1 MVAARPR
8 RRMVRWTPV
17 RPVGLRNV
25 GTSRPRSLAAR
36 PSERAASAN
45 RIVRVGGYVF
55 IAAKVRFL
63 PSPTILIRGCD
74 NGPVANSPN
83 DGTDVGDSRITD
95 LNPAQQA
102 VLDELGA
109 PAAERPEFPDDLRH
123 HLRTAIETAVEPLL
137 DDLPASDD
145 LFVNKHRLG
154 RVHGC
159 EARFVAEEAEDF
171 AWSVPIARGTITHKA
186 VELAINWRR
195 EIEPPVLVDEAL
207 ARYEQDSGDFGR
219 WLQGCSEVERAEL
232 RSDSLDAFTK
242 FIECFPP
249 LKPGWRPVT
258 ESRLRAELC
267 NGRLILA
274 GKSDLTLGAADGLRA
289 GKVII
294 DFKTGGFAPVHL
306 DDLRFYALIETLRMG
321 VPPRLVAS
329 YYLDQARL
337 VPETV
342 TEDLLRATVA
352 RLVDGVR
359 ILMEL
364 THGGR
369 PPGTMPSPACRWCAL
384 IDDCGDGRTHLAG
397 DHD

>member
-1 MVAARPR
+1 MVAALPR
-8 RRMVRWTPV
+8 RRMLRWMPAK
-17 RPVGLRNV
+17 PGGLLNV
-25 GTSRPRSLAAR
+25 GTSRSRSLAAR
-36 PSERAASAN
+36 PSERAASAK
-45 RIVRVGGYVF
+45 RIVSGGGVVIF
-55 IAAKVRFL
+55 NPIGNSL
-63 PSPTILIRGCD
+63 PSTAILPKGCD
-74 NGPVANSPN
+74 NGRVDDDARPTAH
-83 DGTDVGDSRITD
+83 

-102 VLDELGA
+102 VIDELGA
-109 PAAERPEFPDDLRH
+109 PATERPEFPDDLRH
-123 HLRTAIETAVEPLL
+123 HLRAAIETAVEPYL
-137 DDLPASDD
+137 DALPASDD
-145 LFVNKHRLG
+145 LFVSKHRLG

-207 ARYEQDSGDFGR
+207 ARCEEDSGDFGR
-219 WLQGCSEVERAEL
+219 WLRGCTEVERAEL

-242 FIECFPP
+242 FVECFPP
-249 LKPGWRPVT
+249 LKPSWRPVT

-267 NGRLILA
+267 DGRLVLA

-321 VPPRLVAS
+321 VPPRLLAS
-329 YYLDQARL
+329 YYLDQAHL
-337 VPETV
+337 VPEAV

-364 THGGR
+364 LHGGR
-369 PPGTMPSPACRWCAL
+369 PPGRLPSPACRWCPL
-384 IDDCGDGRTHLAG
+384 LDDCDDGLAHLA
-397 DHD
+397 DDDL